1 MSIYHLQTEYRH
13 SAMPPPSPIT
23 QRVLR
28 TLQSCLVRPSI
39 QTPTLTAETFRALF
53 RLSRCRMDKVSC
65 SMSTFQICLLRADPF
80 VSARSIWPSPE
91 NLVYLFWSNKAAVY
105 HIHDQ
110 PVPSNGNCTA
120 TLAHLDPYQ
129 RGETPAC
136 DPTFPETCQVGDLA
150 GKHGKVEL
158 TNGSSTF
165 TATYTDNFA
174 STLEGIGAFFGN
186 RSFVFHFANTT
197 RITCANF
204 EAVAD
209 SSSACSATTTTTSSS
224 SSVTS
229 FTSTTTRATSTGRH
243 NATSTSS
250 TSTTSFV
257 TVAGGHTNAAK
268 AMAAVGAAGL
278 AFLL

>member
-1 MSIYHLQTEYRH
+1 MLLR
-13 SAMPPPSPIT
+13 SPIAP
-23 QRVLR
+23 RVLR
-28 TLQSCLVRPSI
+28 TSQLCPIQPSTR
-39 QTPTLTAETFRALF
+39 TPILTVETFRALY
-53 RLSRCRMDKVSC
+53 RLCRCRMDKVSC
-65 SMSTFQICLLRADPF
+65 STSIFQTCLLRVGHS
-80 VSARSIWPSPE
+80 VSASSIRPSPIIRCT
-91 NLVYLFWSNKAAVY
+91 WSNEITVY

-110 PVPSNGNCTA
+110 PVPANGNCTA

-136 DPTFPETCQVGDLA
+136 DPTIPNTCQVGDLA

-158 TNGSSTF
+158 TNGSATF

-174 STLEGIGAFFGN
+174 STVDGIGAFFGN
-186 RSFVFHFANTT
+186 RSFVFHFGNTT

-204 EAVAD
+204 EAVD
-209 SSSACSATTTTTSSS
+209 VSSSGCGATTTTTSSS

-229 FTSTTTRATSTGRH
+229 FTSTATRATSTGRH

-250 TSTTSFV
+250 TSMTSFV
-257 TVAGGHTNAAK
+257 TVAGGHTHAAK
-268 AMAAVGAAGL
+268 AMVAVGAAGL